1 MSEHPENSDLNKS
14 LNLLPSPETKPF
26 TKLLCKQTNPGG
38 YKSIRDER
46 APSEFSF
53 CHRKRER
60 GWEGLSKKQDKCLIF
75 CASYIAEEA
84 AELQKDV
91 LTDFVDNSV
100 VWFVGSCSNDRLRL
114 SQVYCSL
121 LKNFKILTN

>member
-1 MSEHPENSDLNKS
+1 MYGHPENSNLNKS
-14 LNLLPSPETKPF
+14 LKLLLSPETKPF
-26 TKLLCKQTNPGG
+26 IELLCKQTNPGG

-46 APSEFSF
+46 ALSEFSF
-53 CHRKRER
+53 CQRKRER

-75 CASYIAEEA
+75 CASYTAEEA
-84 AELQKDV
+84 AELQKDA
-91 LTDFVDNSV
+91 LTDSVDNSV
-100 VWFVGSCSNDRLRL
+100 VWFVGSCSSDRLRL